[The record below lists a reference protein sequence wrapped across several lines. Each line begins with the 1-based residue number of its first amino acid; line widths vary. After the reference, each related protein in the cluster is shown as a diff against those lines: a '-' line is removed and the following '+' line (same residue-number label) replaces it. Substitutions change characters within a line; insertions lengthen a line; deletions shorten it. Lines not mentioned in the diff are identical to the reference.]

1 MSSDTLEKDVD
12 QLLNDAV
19 AGQRTIADVRFNGEN
34 RVVSYFED
42 DGMPSMA
49 KAVQG
54 RPFLRGRNG
63 RATPITLPKGYAP
76 AYNSFGTMLRDGM
89 DRQDNGRK
97 FMEKYS
103 LAFDSLKKAVN
114 INTTA
119 FDDGGALVLPEFAP
133 EIMTM
138 LYESNSLWS
147 KTRQYTVAGN
157 TMSFP
162 RLRDQDR
169 RDGARHGGVAS
180 YWVGEADAITESAVK
195 FDQTDIGLNKLAVA
209 VFITEE
215 MLSDSGYAIEQFV
228 TEVVQS
234 EMDYML
240 DRSLLIGD
248 GVKKPLG
255 CLKSPCRVVVPKE
268 SLQAANTINADNI
281 LKMWGRR
288 LEAGAGDELVWLVN
302 QDVETQ
308 LPKLY
313 LSTGSSSGQLVYMT
327 PAGFADR
334 PYATLQGRP
343 VINTEHCPALG
354 SEGDIALVNLRHMIS
369 VNKGAV
375 NQLSSPHVQFLR
387 DLLCIKFTF
396 RVNGRPLY
404 DRPFRMENSAN
415 ERSPFI
421 VLEARAS

>member
-1 MSSDTLEKDVD
+1 MSDTLERDVD

-19 AGQRTIADVRFNGEN
+19 AGQRSISDVRFNGEN
-34 RVVSYFED
+34 RVVAYFED

-49 KAVQG
+49 KAVHG
-54 RPFLRGRNG
+54 RPMLRGRNG
-63 RATPITLPKGYAP
+63 RMPPISLPKGYVP
-76 AYNSFGTMLRDGM
+76 QYGVGNFGTMLRDGM

-97 FMEKYS
+97 FMEKYGKS
-103 LAFDSLKKAVN
+103 FDSLAKAVS

-147 KTRQYTVAGN
+147 RTRQYTVAGN

-162 RLRDQDR
+162 RLRDNDR
-169 RDGARHGGVAS
+169 RDGARHGGVAA
-180 YWVGEADAITESAVK
+180 YWVGETDAITESAVK
-195 FDQTDIGLNKLAVA
+195 FDTTDISLNKLAVA
-209 VFITEE
+209 VFLTEE

-228 TEVVQS
+228 TEVVQA

-240 DRSLLIGD
+240 DRSLIVGD

-255 CLKSPCRVVVPKE
+255 MLKSPARVIVSKE
-268 SLQAANTINADNI
+268 SGQAANTVNADNI

-288 LEAGAGDELVWLVN
+288 MDAGSNEDLVWLVN
-302 QDVETQ
+302 QDVETL

-343 VINTEHCPALG
+343 VINCEHCPALS
-354 SEGDIALVNLRHMIS
+354 SEGDIALVNLKQVIS
-369 VNKGAV
+369 INKGPV

-387 DLLCIKFTF
+387 DLMCIKFTF

-404 DRPFRMENSAN
+404 DRPVTMENSSN
-415 ERSPFI
+415 QRSPFI
-421 VLEARAS
+421 VLQAR